1 MNWKVKH
8 KLVFILCVAS
18 LISMVSCRGTEADI
32 SEAKEEPR
40 VKWNY
45 NVVFVPDFSNRLNES
60 LYPKQV
66 KDQEIIARL
75 VEKTPEIITK
85 GGRNK
90 FQKDKISLK
99 LLNPNDVSNF
109 GSYSEGLSIDLAS
122 FGKKQV
128 DRIKYV
134 TGQVTPSLNDDIETF
149 KSTTQRLYEEAKEN
163 GYTADLWG
171 YFNQTIDEYY
181 FDVPNLIST
190 SSVRDTMRN
199 IIVIFTDGYIEKA
212 GQTAA
217 SCPSKVCR
225 HLNQFQIEGFRKYA
239 QSKGEGADLKQVF
252 KESGYGIT
260 PVKNPNL
267 KNAEILLLEL
277 YDRSKTKSGYIT
289 QYPSDFQILKL
300 FWEDFFEKS
309 GVARY
314 EVVETVSSVDEAGS
328 IFDAFIG
335 LK

>member
-1 MNWKVKH
+1 MNWKVRH
-8 KLVFILCVAS
+8 QLVFVLCVGM
-18 LISMVSCRGTEADI
+18 LLGTVSCGDSEADDK
-32 SEAKEEPR
+32 AKGEPFL
-40 VKWNY
+40 KESLNI
-45 NVVFVPDFSNRLNES
+45 VVVPDFSNRLNPS

-66 KDQEIIARL
+66 NDEAIIDQIVDRMPNIIRM
-75 VEKTPEIITK
+75 K
-85 GGRNK
+85 NK
-90 FQKDKISLK
+90 MMHQKDRIAVK

-109 GSYSEGLSIDLAS
+109 GVYKEGLSIDLAA
-122 FGKKQV
+122 FGTKQA

-134 TGQVTPSLNDDIETF
+134 TGQVSPSLAEDIETF
-149 KSTTQRLYEEAKEN
+149 KSETRRLYSEAKSN

-171 YFNQTIDEYY
+171 YFNQSIDDHY
-181 FDVPNLIST
+181 FDVPNLVSN
-190 SSVRDTMRN
+190 SSVRDTVRN

-217 SCPSKVCR
+217 SCPSKTCR
-225 HLNQFQIEGFRKYA
+225 HLNKYQIEGFRKYA
-239 QSKGEGADLKQVF
+239 KSKGEGADLKAVF

-267 KNAEILLLEL
+267 KNAEVLMLEL

-300 FWEDFFEKS
+300 FWEDFFEQS
-309 GVARY
+309 GVAKY
-314 EVVETVSSVDEAGS
+314 EVVETGSSVDEAS
-328 IFDAFIG
+328 QIFDAFIG